1 LDTLLVNGD
10 FAPGS
15 NGLPRPVIGTRE
27 LFQRAM
33 IRLNV
38 PFGAF
43 DYDASLGSRLHGL
56 NPADTGFETQA
67 LAAAQEALRPL
78 TGVSAVSVRLVQ
90 GTPPAVAVECVCGEE
105 HMEIEVKL

>member
-1 LDTLLVNGD
+1 MDTLLVNGD

-15 NGLPRPVIGTRE
+15 NGLPKSVGGTRE

-38 PFGAF
+38 PLGAL

-56 NPADTGFETQA
+56 NPTDADFETEA

-78 TGVSAVSVRLVQ
+78 TGISAVGVRLVQ
-90 GTPPAVAVECVCGEE
+90 NTPPTVAVGCVCGEE
-105 HMEIEVKL
+105 QMEIEVKL